1 MDHDIAF
8 RFLFLLATIAM
19 LVIRVYYQSKILP
32 ERRRTTVTGSSW
44 RLIPGGIAALTSI
57 VFGLA
62 YLFFPSAFPWS
73 YADYPAWLRWLGAV
87 FLLGGILLLGIAH
100 HHLGASFHSL
110 VVRKS
115 GQVLVQS
122 GPYRT
127 VRHPIYTAYLLNYV
141 GGGLLAS
148 SLVLTFIPGSLFALM
163 VALRISEE
171 EGAMLDQFGA
181 GYEDYMRR
189 TGRFVP
195 PLRSLLRPRHDQSPG
210 IMSASSNSLE
220 RTGDSATEARDDGS
234 PRASR

>member
-1 MDHDIAF
+1 MDQEIVF
-8 RFLFLLATIAM
+8 RLLFLLAAIAM
-19 LVIRVYYQSKILP
+19 LAIRVYYQAKLLP
-32 ERRRTTVTGSSW
+32 ESRRTIVTGSSW

-73 YADYPAWLRWLGAV
+73 YADYPVWFRWLGA
-87 FLLGGILLLGIAH
+87 FLLLGGILLLGIAH

-115 GQVLVQS
+115 DQVLVQS

-148 SLVLTFIPGSLFALM
+148 SLVLTFIAGPLFVLM
-163 VALRISEE
+163 ATLRIGEE
-171 EGAMLDQFGA
+171 EGAMLDQFGPRYQA
-181 GYEDYMRR
+181 YMGK
-189 TGRFVP
+189 TGRFIP
-195 PLRSLLRPRHDQSPG
+195 PLRSLLHLRHD
-210 IMSASSNSLE
+210 
-220 RTGDSATEARDDGS
+220 
-234 PRASR
+234 